1 MKSKIPLWKRKFERT
16 TLRPTTSVVNYLL
29 FWLSFTQRTIGWGC
43 WVNILVSVTNFHFVS
58 VFMFSPEFYSRLRL
72 WWIIL
77 TSVDKSPAVKMKFKF
92 KRSHHAEKM
101 MKPYSGIFSDRH
113 ANVRLSIW
121 NSNDDSLCVL
131 KFDNPEFL
139 ILATLYSDRFHHLYR
154 ISSALLMSQ
163 WTTTMLWSIHGGW
176 DVRLDNEKLLKL
188 KNCRLTLFVTSS
200 FLQLC
205 MIKHDS
211 HSCFLIVRLFSHV
224 TQPMESAVVVI
235 KTRPNLEARENRTER
250 H

>member
-1 MKSKIPLWKRKFERT
+1 MNNSDQRRLESSSENEIEIQKITPRREDDETVFRNLF
-16 TLRPTTSVVNYLL
+16 RPAR
-29 FWLSFTQRTIGWGC
+29 QC
-43 WVNILVSVTNFHFVS
+43 
-58 VFMFSPEFYSRLRL
+58 P
-72 WWIIL
+72 
-77 TSVDKSPAVKMKFKF
+77 P
-92 KRSHHAEKM
+92 
-101 MKPYSGIFSDRH
+101 
-113 ANVRLSIW
+113 IW

-131 KFDNPEFL
+131 KFDIPEFL
-139 ILATLYSDRFHHLYR
+139 ILATLYSDRFHHLSR

-163 WTTTMLWSIHGGW
+163 WTTTMLWSIHGGC
-176 DVRLDNEKLLKL
+176 DVRLDNQKLLKL